1 MTMDFEQ
8 FAGRAVEL
16 VLADK
21 DSQSES
27 NDKTEILSLKLSEL
41 EIDSLYFM
49 EIVIEIEDMI
59 GVQATDKELSG
70 DPTLEDFLKRI
81 YENKD

>member
-1 MTMDFEQ
+1 M
-8 FAGRAVEL
+8 
-16 VLADK
+16 
-21 DSQSES
+21 SES
-27 NDKTEILSLKLSEL
+27 NDKTEILSSKLSEL